1 MMIDIKNINL
11 IDVMPP
17 NLLKDEKVKA
27 AAQAIDNELK
37 EISEQIKY
45 CLLLPRLDDLDEAT
59 VDKLAWQFHVDFY
72 DYSLPIEQK
81 RNLIRKSIDW
91 HRRKGTPYAVQ
102 EVVSA
107 ILDGAYVQENW
118 EYGGNPYCFKVGLIE
133 GPMASDK
140 TITQLVKAINAIKNT
155 RSHLDGV
162 SFIRRPN
169 QNIYFGGAMQQHKIV
184 TIGPAVFTMPD
195 INGTKHFASLNNI
208 HKEVTI
214 GWQTGMA

>member
-1 MMIDIKNINL
+1 MIDIKNISLVN
-11 IDVMPP
+11 VMPS
-17 NLLKDEKVKA
+17 NLLQDKKVEA
-27 AAQAIDNELK
+27 AAKAIDNELK
-37 EISEQIKY
+37 EVSEQIKY
-45 CLLLPRLDDLDEAT
+45 CLLLPRLDELNEET

-72 DYSLPIEQK
+72 DYILPIEQK

-107 ILDGAYVQENW
+107 ILEGAYVQENW
-118 EYGGNPYCFKVGLIE
+118 EYGGNPYRFKVGLIE
-133 GPMASDK
+133 GRMASDE
-140 TITQLVKAINAIKNT
+140 TIRHLVKAINAVKNT

-184 TIGPAVFTMPD
+184 TIGPAVFKMPD
-195 INGTKHFASLNNI
+195 INNAKHFTSLNNI

-214 GWQTGMA
+214 GWQTGTD